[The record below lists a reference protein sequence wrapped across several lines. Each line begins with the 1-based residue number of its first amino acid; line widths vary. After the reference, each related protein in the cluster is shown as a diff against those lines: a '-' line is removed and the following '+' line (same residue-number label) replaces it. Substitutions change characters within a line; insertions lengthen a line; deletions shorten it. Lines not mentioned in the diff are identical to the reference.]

1 MAKNCSTYWQR
12 GSVYPQ
18 QVTSISLWCKL
29 LTCIK
34 LLQQSYYSLLQSKQI
49 RTPATHETQYR
60 RVDCNLLRSSGE
72 ILQIVILRHI
82 FSNENAECIF
92 FCLDLNYP
100 MIILSLFFL
109 NIYIFFKKTTTKLY
123 WRLPN
128 YSQWKEEFHIYIKG
142 ERFPFHLSALRW
154 TGLKGG
160 VPRYLSDTPDYWLLW
175 VGMQVP
181 FHLINTA
188 LQFTS
193 SVVFWSFLFLPVFSL
208 PLCQLL
214 LLSWHSYTPS
224 LTSHTT
230 SGCFVEFSV

>member
-1 MAKNCSTYWQR
+1 M
-12 GSVYPQ
+12 
-18 QVTSISLWCKL
+18 L
-29 LTCIK
+29 
-34 LLQQSYYSLLQSKQI
+34 
-49 RTPATHETQYR
+49 
-60 RVDCNLLRSSGE
+60 
-72 ILQIVILRHI
+72 
-82 FSNENAECIF
+82 NAF
-92 FCLDLNYP
+92 FFFRFELPDDLSF
-100 MIILSLFFL
+100 SLFPQYL
-109 NIYIFFKKTTTKLY
+109 IFFKKTTTKLY
-123 WRLPN
+123 LRLAN
-128 YSQWKEEFHIYIKG
+128 YSQWKEEFHIYVKG
-142 ERFPFHLSALRW
+142 ELFPFHLSALRW

-208 PLCQLL
+208 PLCLLL

>member
-1 MAKNCSTYWQR
+1 M
-12 GSVYPQ
+12 
-18 QVTSISLWCKL
+18 
-29 LTCIK
+29 
-34 LLQQSYYSLLQSKQI
+34 
-49 RTPATHETQYR
+49 HF
-60 RVDCNLLRSSGE
+60 
-72 ILQIVILRHI
+72 
-82 FSNENAECIF
+82 FS
-92 FCLDLNYP
+92 LDLNYL
-100 MIILSLFFL
+100 MIFLSLFSL
-109 NIYIFFKKTTTKLY
+109 NIFFFKNNNKIYL
-123 WRLPN
+123 RLAN

-142 ERFPFHLSALRW
+142 ELFPFHLSALRW

-175 VGMQVP
+175 VGMQGP

-208 PLCQLL
+208 PLCLLL

>member
-1 MAKNCSTYWQR
+1 MLNAF
-12 GSVYPQ
+12 
-18 QVTSISLWCKL
+18 
-29 LTCIK
+29 
-34 LLQQSYYSLLQSKQI
+34 
-49 RTPATHETQYR
+49 
-60 RVDCNLLRSSGE
+60 
-72 ILQIVILRHI
+72 
-82 FSNENAECIF
+82 FS
-92 FCLDLNYP
+92 LDLNYL
-100 MIILSLFFL
+100 MIFLSLFSL
-109 NIYIFFKKTTTKLY
+109 NIFFFKNNNKIYL
-123 WRLPN
+123 RLAN

-142 ERFPFHLSALRW
+142 ELFPFHLSALRW

-208 PLCQLL
+208 PLCLLL

>member
-1 MAKNCSTYWQR
+1 M
-12 GSVYPQ
+12 
-18 QVTSISLWCKL
+18 
-29 LTCIK
+29 
-34 LLQQSYYSLLQSKQI
+34 
-49 RTPATHETQYR
+49 HF
-60 RVDCNLLRSSGE
+60 
-72 ILQIVILRHI
+72 
-82 FSNENAECIF
+82 FS
-92 FCLDLNYP
+92 LDLNYL
-100 MIILSLFFL
+100 MIFLSLFSL
-109 NIYIFFKKTTTKLY
+109 NIFFFKNNNKIYL
-123 WRLPN
+123 RLAN

-142 ERFPFHLSALRW
+142 ELFPFHLSALRW

-208 PLCQLL
+208 PLCLLL